1 MAQNGHV
8 VDLGCVLELFRDER
22 RKVVRKLSHNIM
34 GDKLG
39 FIQLQAAI
47 DAIKLAMNDENSI
60 TASQARETSS
70 SPENG

>member
-1 MAQNGHV
+1 MAQNGYV

-47 DAIKLAMNDENSI
+47 DAIKLAMNDENSLS
-60 TASQARETSS
+60 APLSETSS
-70 SPENG
+70 SLENG